1 MWSKDAQGMEMLK
14 AMKVVVFGGA
24 SLAKDVGD
32 SLIEKNVNLTQF
44 YGAYVPYILSFHADR
59 HHWLMKR

>member
-1 MWSKDAQGMEMLK
+1 MWSKDPHGIDMLK

-32 SLIEKNVNLTQF
+32 SLIEKSVNLTQF
-44 YGAYVPYILSFHADR
+44 YGAYVPYASHF
-59 HHWLMKR
+59 KRIVIIG